1 MDSAPTGKMMMK
13 KKMGPARPLKE
24 TKKRGPSSSPRRISG
39 SPRLRGAG
47 AAIMGGNIKR
57 DNEYNKKFIEQL
69 KSPSIELRQT
79 GADVE
84 ADPTLEISLL
94 LDCTSSMSSWIAK
107 AKKTIIE
114 IIDNAIKECE
124 EDGNLKCRVS
134 FVGYR
139 DISDD
144 RRFEVK
150 PFTDNIEEVKKFIG
164 EV

>member
-1 MDSAPTGKMMMK
+1 
-13 KKMGPARPLKE
+13 
-24 TKKRGPSSSPRRISG
+24 
-39 SPRLRGAG
+39 
-47 AAIMGGNIKR
+47 
-57 DNEYNKKFIEQL
+57 
-69 KSPSIELRQT
+69 
-79 GADVE
+79 
-84 ADPTLEISLL
+84 
-94 LDCTSSMSSWIAK
+94 MSSWIAK

-164 EV
+164 GV